1 MAADPGDEMSRVS
14 NFLEEETL
22 KEALPDLKGVDSKQS
37 LSYNTQRPTAA
48 SLGIKEALSECL
60 KESGWKYFCIQ
71 LFFCSLSG
79 LL

>member
-71 LFFCSLSG
+71 LPIECVV
-79 LL
+79 